1 MIDSIWTHE
10 PDLPTVFRHFWQV
23 NRHFYHAIL
32 RLQVISI
39 DLFRSSFDCLLM
51 ALNFEWSKCSNWIRF
66 YGFWILTGSKL
77 LNMYCYFIRRRSKV
91 SYIVALSFVSIL
103 LPPSGRLIIPSFT
116 CITIQPSATISLY
129 PRCSVPHLPLW
140 DWLCLRKKVSL
151 VTRGHHNSSFFSFQN
166 LSNSSLDDFLSVIL
180 L

>member
-1 MIDSIWTHE
+1 MLVLKCMELDFDSWTRPSDSFPTFLTGE
-10 PDLPTVFRHFWQV
+10 PTLLSRNITVARHFNQPV
-23 NRHFYHAIL
+23 
-32 RLQVISI
+32 SI
-39 DLFRSSFDCLLM
+39 QFRSSFDCLLM

-116 CITIQPSATISLY
+116 CITIQPSATISLSIRAALSLS
-129 PRCSVPHLPLW
+129 PAVRLTL
-140 DWLCLRKKVSL
+140 LEKKGVA
-151 VTRGHHNSSFFSFQN
+151 GHPWTP
-166 LSNSSLDDFLSVIL
+166 
-180 L
+180 